1 MAAACEV
8 KRVEVSTTAHR
19 ATQLAARL
27 NTLFVMCL
35 VYELISESSVR
46 ICLRTCSKSL
56 DSEAR
61 LLDLL
66 HFEGH
71 QLFRGGEEIFT
82 IAIDINFSFT
92 RDPQSHLVN

>member
-1 MAAACEV
+1 MAATCAV

-27 NTLFVMCL
+27 TTLFVMCL

-46 ICLRTCSKSL
+46 ICLRTCPKSL

-71 QLFRGGEEIFT
+71 HLLRGGEEVLA
-82 IAIDINFSFT
+82 IAVHINFA
-92 RDPQSHLVN
+92 LA

>member
-1 MAAACEV
+1 MAATCAV

-19 ATQLAARL
+19 AKQLAARL
-27 NTLFVMCL
+27 NTLFVMQL
-35 VYELISESSVR
+35 VYELISESSLR
-46 ICLRTCSKSL
+46 IGLRTCSESL
-56 DSEAR
+56 HGEAR
-61 LLDLL
+61 LLNLL

-71 QLFRGGEEIFT
+71 QLLRGGEEIFT

>member
-1 MAAACEV
+1 MATTRVV

-27 NTLFVMCL
+27 SIALVMYL

-46 ICLRTCSKSL
+46 ICLRTCPKGL
-56 DSEAR
+56 DGESR
-61 LLDLL
+61 LLYFL
-66 HFEGH
+66 HFQGH

-82 IAIDINFSFT
+82 IAIDINFSST
-92 RDPQSHLVN
+92 RDTQSHLID

>member
-1 MAAACEV
+1 MAATCAV
-8 KRVEVSTTAHR
+8 RRVEVSTTAHR

-27 NTLFVMCL
+27 TTLFVMCL

-46 ICLRTCSKSL
+46 ICLRTCPESL

-71 QLFRGGEEIFT
+71 QLLRGGEEVLA
-82 IAIDINFSFT
+82 IAVHINFA
-92 RDPQSHLVN
+92 LA